1 MNEINCLELIEKFTS
16 SDKGS
21 ILQKETSNIFY
32 AKTNIFFL
40 STLQTNLKKNN
51 LNNETILNTY
61 YCEDNMFNF
70 EIMTKIKKIQM
81 NNKNYLFTEK
91 SPNLT
96 IIEKIN

>member
-1 MNEINCLELIEKFTS
+1 MTNINCLELIEKFIS

-40 STLQTNLKKNN
+40 SNLKKN
-51 LNNETILNTY
+51 LNNKTY
-61 YCEDNMFNF
+61 YCENNRFNF
-70 EIMTKIKKIQM
+70 LLMSKIKNMQI
-81 NNKNYLFTEK
+81 NNKNYLFIEK